1 MRVYEVLFIVAP
13 NTEEGDVETLITQM
27 SDVVTNQGAQVTKV
41 DRMGRRR
48 LAYPIQKFNDG
59 YYVVLTVEGTGA
71 EIAELERRMRV
82 TDMVIRFITIRIDED
97 LKRADKF
104 RARRAAQGASRGGRR
119 GGRRAEAAIAV
130 EDEEEEGEE

>member
-1 MRVYEVLFIVAP
+1 
-13 NTEEGDVETLITQM
+13 
-27 SDVVTNQGAQVTKV
+27 
-41 DRMGRRR
+41 
-48 LAYPIQKFNDG
+48 
-59 YYVVLTVEGTGA
+59 
-71 EIAELERRMRV
+71 MRV

-119 GGRRAEAAIAV
+119 GVRRTEAAVSV